1 MNFYCI
7 TIVRAGDCLRSVQNI
22 DELGD
27 CLIKDKKVA
36 LKIYKQQL
44 KGLFSGDS
52 IFLYENGHCI
62 KRAYL

>member
-7 TIVRAGDCLRSVQNI
+7 TIVRSGDCLRTVQNI
-22 DELGD
+22 SELGES
-27 CLIKDKKVA
+27 LIKDKKVA

-62 KRAYL
+62 KKAYL